1 MGPPTA
7 VFEAAFVTLWK
18 SSSALS
24 LLQSKFE
31 SCALALSFH
40 CLFKKWRV
48 SFEVLQ
54 CREWKVGRSG
64 PETRWVLGVPTFQ
77 KIVRFCWPVP
87 RIQKC
92 KFYLYQGQKS
102 CFWALLI
109 KVCDRVGTPTGYYIL
124 WANCREA
131 SSSILQFWQVNR
143 RGNLFYFLFVF
154 RVWEFVWVAFAIE
167 GPLRKSTSLTNFLLN
182 SFITHNYCAH
192 FVRFPQK
199 LFSTCRIIVKLQKTT
214 FFCIF
219 SWPNG
224 MFFHFCQTFFCISN
238 STALYKDFL
247 IGLVFF
253 FSSAISRLVTR
264 SQFGTNF
271 RIRWRG
277 QFK

>member
-154 RVWEFVWVAFAIE
+154 RVWEFVWVAFAIG
-167 GPLRKSTSLTNFLLN
+167 GPLRKSNLFNQLFAKFIHNTQLL
-182 SFITHNYCAH
+182 CP
-192 FVRFPQK
+192 FPQK

-214 FFCIF
+214 FFLH
-219 SWPNG
+219 
-224 MFFHFCQTFFCISN
+224 FF
-238 STALYKDFL
+238 
-247 IGLVFF
+247 
-253 FSSAISRLVTR
+253 VT
-264 SQFGTNF
+264 
-271 RIRWRG
+271 
-277 QFK
+277 